1 MANPNPKLVK
11 YFTLDGG
18 RRQVSALVDS
28 GTQSTLKRFILELDG
43 KLYDDWFQLPSASAV
58 DQVIAKTKKDLG
70 GVVYDLPLN
79 MGNQGPTFNPFL
91 VAYFSPDGNRMQL
104 SALIDFVT
112 RVELEIFIHDL
123 DGTAYDDWYQLPSAS
138 DVDQVMKKTVNDLS
152 GLVYDLRFRN

>member
-1 MANPNPKLVK
+1 MANPNPQLVK

-28 GTQSTLKRFILELDG
+28 GTQATLTRFILELDG

-79 MGNQGPTFNPFL
+79 MGNQGPTFNRYL
-91 VAYFSPDGNRMQL
+91 VPYFSPERNRMQL
-104 SALIDFVT
+104 SALMDFIPK
-112 RVELEIFIHDL
+112 VELQIFIHDL
-123 DGTAYDDWYQLPSAS
+123 DGTSYGDWFQLPSAS
-138 DVDQVMKKTVNDLS
+138 DVDQVMKKTVNDLG

>member
-28 GTQSTLKRFILELDG
+28 DTQFKLARFILELNG
-43 KLYDDWFQLPSASAV
+43 KQYDDWFQLPTASAV

-79 MGNQGPTFNPFL
+79 MGNQGPTFNPYL
-91 VAYFSPDGNRMQL
+91 VPFFSPDGNRMQL
-104 SALIDFVT
+104 AALIDFGTKINLIV
-112 RVELEIFIHDL
+112 FIHDL
-123 DGTAYDDWYQLPSAS
+123 DGKQYDDWYQLPSAS
-138 DVDQVMKKTVNDLS
+138 DVDQVMKKTVNDLG
-152 GLVYDLRFRN
+152 GLVYNLRFRN